1 MRLPTRRAE
10 EFARAQTKP
19 SDDVYL
25 TPEALERIKRQIIE
39 LQAEKPHA
47 LAELQRT
54 QEMGDLSENFGYQ
67 EAKARLRHIN
77 NRVLTLEERLKTSV
91 VIEHGT
97 GADGLIRIG
106 STITIETAGKS
117 STFQILGA
125 QEANPLKGHIS
136 YLSPL
141 GSALMGHRVG
151 DEVTLKTPAKEI
163 VYKITEVQ

>member
-1 MRLPTRRAE
+1 MRLPTRRGEAL
-10 EFARAQTKP
+10 ANAQTKP

-25 TPEALERIKRQIIE
+25 TPEAIERIKRQILE
-39 LQAEKPHA
+39 LTAEKPHA

-77 NRVLTLEERLKTSV
+77 GRILTLEERLKTAV
-91 VIEHGT
+91 VIESGT
-97 GADGLIRIG
+97 GTDGAIRIG
-106 STITIETAGKS
+106 STVTIETDGKS
-117 STFQILGA
+117 STFQILGS

-141 GSALMGHRVG
+141 GSLLMGHSVG
-151 DEVTLKTPAKEI
+151 DEVTLKTSRDI
-163 VYKITEVQ
+163 VYKIVDVR